1 MKSDTLFYQVL
12 NWLGLGGKISFTNY
26 EKSEET
32 DLTEYTDIFGNQLHK
47 NEKVLPILYNEIT
60 RCGYVTIG
68 PEYDR
73 QAIEAYKLN
82 DYYIKRGVIKYADF
96 LDGLDNRRGLVVE
109 ESHRRGF
116 FHVYT
121 PIGRVLEQYR
131 HRTA

>member
-12 NWLGLGGKISFTNY
+12 NWLGFGKKVSYTNL
-26 EKSEET
+26 EKPAEN

-47 NEKVLPILYNEIT
+47 NEKVLPILYNEVA
-60 RCGYVTIG
+60 RCEYVTIG

-96 LDGLDNRRGLVVE
+96 LDGLDNRGGLIVN

-121 PIGRVLEQYR
+121 PFEKVLEQYR
-131 HRTA
+131 YRTA